1 MKKLLLCALMLLGC
15 ASDESESSSTPAGS
29 RGVTQAGAQDIAY
42 FRSLVEDGEVPEPDL
57 LDQVGFFAEH
67 ALEQAPAECGEVV
80 CAHPSLAVAPR
91 FDAGTW
97 TMSFVSLNSAV
108 DPATRPRDPVH
119 VVLAVETSPATAI
132 SFGPNSPALAAL
144 LSGLQPEDRV
154 SVVAF
159 GASPSVLLAGAAPA
173 DVPTRELE
181 FPASTLH
188 SPVDLYAGIAAATDA
203 SRAISDFQGASR
215 IVLITSGRATTGI
228 TDPPRIEELA
238 TAIVR
243 EGTSF
248 SVIGVGQ
255 DFRAELPLRIAGL
268 GAGTYAYAEDTADL
282 VNVLEQEGSL
292 RVLPLATDV
301 ELRIIPSAGYTVGRV
316 YGADRTVIEDGVAVL
331 RMPALFLGARTGP
344 DDVGMGRRGGGGG
357 FFVELVGDA
366 KQASAVGANQNAFRL
381 ELSYVSADTGG
392 AVALAEDV
400 VNALRPG
407 EKPAENWPSFSR
419 PADGKAFMMLNMYL
433 ALRGMLD
440 LYAGGDCASALGLSY
455 MFEPS
460 VVEWQRR
467 FADPDIEADAELFYR
482 LRAGIDDRCRVAPV
496 PPSNYEAG
504 CFFI

>member
-1 MKKLLLCALMLLGC
+1 MKKRLLCALMLLGC
-15 ASDESESSSTPAGS
+15 GSDDFVSSDTPGGS

-42 FRSLVEDGEVPEPDL
+42 FRSLVEDGEVPEPNL

-67 ALEQAPAECGEVV
+67 ALEQAPAACGEVV

-97 TMSFVSLNSAV
+97 TMAFVSLNSAV
-108 DPATRPRDPVH
+108 DPATRPREPVH
-119 VVLAVETSPATAI
+119 VVLAVETSSATAV
-132 SFGPNSPALAAL
+132 SFGPNSSALAAL
-144 LSGLQPEDRV
+144 LSGLEPEDRV
-154 SVVAF
+154 SVIAF
-159 GASPSVLLAGAAPA
+159 GASPNVVLAGASAA
-173 DVPTRELE
+173 DAQDREIE
-181 FPASTLH
+181 FPAPTPL
-188 SPVDLYAGIAAATDA
+188 SPVDLYAGIAAATDV
-203 SRAISDFQGASR
+203 SRAIADFGGATR
-215 IVLITSGRATTGI
+215 IVLVTSGRATTGI

-268 GAGTYAYAEDTADL
+268 GAGTYAYAEGAADL
-282 VNVLEQEGSL
+282 ANVLGQEGSL
-292 RVLPLATDV
+292 RILPLATDV

-344 DDVGMGRRGGGGG
+344 NDVGMGRRGGGGG
-357 FFVELVGDA
+357 FFVELMGDA
-366 KQASAVGANQNAFRL
+366 RQASVVGANQNAFRL
-381 ELSYVSADTGG
+381 ELSYVAADTGDE
-392 AVALAEDV
+392 VSLAEDV

-407 EKPAENWPSFSR
+407 EKPAENWPSFSKA
-419 PADGKAFMMLNMYL
+419 ADGKAFMMLNMYL
-433 ALRGMLD
+433 ALRAMLD

-460 VVEWQRR
+460 ITEWQRR
-467 FADPDIEADAELFYR
+467 FADPDIEADAELFYL
-482 LRAGIDDRCRVAPV
+482 LRASIDDRCRVAPV